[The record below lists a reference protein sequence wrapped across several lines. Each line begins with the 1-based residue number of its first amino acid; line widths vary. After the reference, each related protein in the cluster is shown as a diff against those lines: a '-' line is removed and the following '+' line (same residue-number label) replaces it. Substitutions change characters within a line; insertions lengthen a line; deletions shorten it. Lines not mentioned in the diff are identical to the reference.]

1 MQYEIKLL
9 RLGAWLQLIAVVI
22 GGPLLVMVVNT
33 VAPQPA
39 WSDITTFSSHYSFLQ
54 SLPYWAG
61 IILIIGNVL
70 FVVSAGRFPEVRETP
85 LYPLALI
92 AVAIYS
98 ALIAF
103 NYTIQVAY
111 IPAAVH
117 SPTVGLE
124 LFSMT
129 NANSISWALEMF
141 GYAILGISV
150 WLVAPAFKGNTVRNI
165 IRWLLIVDAVASVLG
180 VALAVVFIGSMLNE
194 GALVGYY
201 FWNALVA
208 LIAILVLCEYRISK
222 TT

>member
-1 MQYEIKLL
+1 MQDEIKLL

-22 GGPLLVMVVNT
+22 GGPLLVIVVNT
-33 VAPQPA
+33 VSPQPV
-39 WSDITTFSSHYSFLQ
+39 WSDIYNFSSHYSFLQ

-61 IILIIGNVL
+61 FILIIGNIL
-70 FVVSAGRFPEVRETP
+70 FVVSAGRFPAVRKTS

-92 AVAIYS
+92 AITVYS

-111 IPAAVH
+111 IPATVR
-117 SPTVGLE
+117 SPAAGVE
-124 LFSMT
+124 IFSMA

-141 GYAILGISV
+141 GYAILGIAV
-150 WLVAPAFKGNTVRNI
+150 WLVAPAFKGNIRRNI
-165 IRWLLIVDAVASVLG
+165 IRWLLIVDAIVSILG
-180 VALAVVFIGSMLNE
+180 VVLEVVFIGKMLNE

-208 LIAILVLCEYRISK
+208 LIAILVLYEYRHSE
-222 TT
+222 TA